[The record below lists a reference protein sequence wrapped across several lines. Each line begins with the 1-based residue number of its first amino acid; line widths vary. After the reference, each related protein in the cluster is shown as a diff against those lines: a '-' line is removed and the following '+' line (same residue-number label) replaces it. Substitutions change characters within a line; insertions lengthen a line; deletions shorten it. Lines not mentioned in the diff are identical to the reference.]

1 MRADSEE
8 QPSLYVET
16 WHCVRGQANE
26 RIKALS
32 INREMAIAMAFL
44 A

>member
-26 RIKALS
+26 TIKVLS
-32 INREMAIAMAFL
+32 INRDVAIVMAFL